1 MNKDVIRMLTIIK
14 NELKHPKNWVLLPIL
29 FVFFFGLYVFLD
41 FEGNTNYRLMTE
53 AFGLGIVMIHIVINI
68 IIAILSSIMV
78 TFAIINQKLTKIDPK
93 GSNAIPFLTFIFGL
107 LTFGCTGCVVAFFTS
122 VGIAFTPII
131 LPAGNMLWKVLAL
144 LFVIIGFAYVMYTIE
159 HTKCKINTKEKANG

>member
-1 MNKDVIRMLTIIK
+1 MIALIK
-14 NELKHPKNWVLLPIL
+14 NELKHRKNWILLPIL
-29 FVFFFGLYVFLD
+29 FLFFLGLYIFLD
-41 FEGNTNYRLMTE
+41 FEGNTNYRVMTNN
-53 AFGLGIVMIHIVINI
+53 FGIGIVSIHILINI
-68 IIAILSSIMV
+68 IIAVLSSIMV
-78 TFAIINQKLTKIDPK
+78 TFAIINQRLTKIDPK

-144 LFVIIGFAYVMYTIE
+144 VFVIAGFIYVMYTIE
-159 HTKCKINTKEKANG
+159 HTKCKIKVKGNNHG

>member
-1 MNKDVIRMLTIIK
+1 
-14 NELKHPKNWVLLPIL
+14 
-29 FVFFFGLYVFLD
+29 
-41 FEGNTNYRLMTE
+41 MTE
-53 AFGLGIVMIHIVINI
+53 EFGIGIVSIHIVINI
-68 IIAILSSIMV
+68 IIATLSSIMV

-144 LFVIIGFAYVMYTIE
+144 LFVIAGFVYVMYTIE
-159 HTKCKINTKEKANG
+159 HTKCKVKLKEVNNE